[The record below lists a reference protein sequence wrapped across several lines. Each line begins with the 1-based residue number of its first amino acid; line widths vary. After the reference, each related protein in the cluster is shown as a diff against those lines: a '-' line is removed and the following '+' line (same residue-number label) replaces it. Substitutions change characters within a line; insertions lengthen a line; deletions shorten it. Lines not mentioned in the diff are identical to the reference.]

1 MTSTLS
7 LHGERVLITR
17 EEQQAVRMKQLVEL
31 NGGISV
37 VVPLL
42 SFRAVSSTPEL
53 QSVIQ
58 KLYTY
63 DWLIFTSQN
72 TVAFFLELVGLL
84 DYSRLPKVAAVG
96 EKTKQFLIEKGFTVE
111 FVPTKFVAET
121 FVEEFLPLLNPATRV
136 LLPKGNL
143 ARDVIAPALRK
154 VDVFIDDITVY
165 ETCMP
170 EKSRPIL
177 ASLLRNKEFDAITF
191 TSPSTVEHFMKIVH
205 EEGLEGEITE
215 CIVACIGPIARN
227 KAETLGL
234 TVHVMPEIYTV
245 DEMINCLMKYVSDR
259 DSFSTSNQ

>member
-1 MTSTLS
+1 MTSDLS
-7 LHGERVLITR
+7 LHGKRVLITR

-31 NGGISV
+31 NGGIPV

-42 SFRAVSSTPEL
+42 SFRAVSFTPEL
-53 QSVIQ
+53 QSAIQ

-72 TVAFFLELVGLL
+72 AVVFFLELVGLL
-84 DYSRLPKVAAVG
+84 DYSRLPKIAAVG
-96 EKTKQFLIEKGFTVE
+96 EKTKQFLSEKGFAVE

-121 FVEEFLPLLNPATRV
+121 FVEEFLPLLHPGTKV

-154 VDVFIDDITVY
+154 ADVIIDDITVY

-177 ASLLRNKEFDAITF
+177 MDLLKNKGFDVITF
-191 TSPSTVEHFMKIVH
+191 TSPSTVEHFMKIVR
-205 EEGLEGEITE
+205 EEGFEGEITD
-215 CIVACIGPIARN
+215 CIVACIGPIARK
-227 KAETLGL
+227 KAESLGL
-234 TVHVMPEIYTV
+234 TVHVEPEIYTV
-245 DEMINCLMKYVSDR
+245 DEMIHCLMKYVNER
-259 DSFSTSNQ
+259 DPFSTSNQ